1 MSTRR
6 RATTIQVELSRQ
18 IITDTGE
25 ALDDYPIQDVI
36 ATATFQLQKNATDRD
51 VERDGET
58 YGEGDG
64 KDGEVV
70 GEGDSEYVVSAMDGG
85 RDGDH
90 DGKAHKVTRIKI
102 QAGAGRDGDAPM
114 GMAMSGGR
122 GMARGELTEAMQ
134 RRIQEARDNLRADL
148 NQL

>member
-1 MSTRR
+1 MSTHR

-36 ATATFQLQKNATDRD
+36 ATTTFQLPKNARNRD

-58 YGEGDG
+58 DGEGDG
-64 KDGEVV
+64 KDSGVV
-70 GEGDSEYVVSAMDGG
+70 GEGESEYVVSGMDGE
-85 RDGDH
+85 GDMDE
-90 DGKAHKVTRIKI
+90 DGKGQKVTRIKI
-102 QAGAGRDGDAPM
+102 QAGVGRDGNAPM
-114 GMAMSGGR
+114 GMSMRGGR
-122 GMARGELTEAMQ
+122 GEARGELTDAMQ